1 MPPFY
6 LLLLTIVS
14 NISLKINKLLTD
26 MNKVSKYLRY
36 RLYLLVFL
44 ACTRFPDSFF
54 FRWLLDNLLQED
66 EDVDYNFDSEFN
78 VEAHEALHAEHMA
91 KAQLTHGCGKAHDS
105 AHEALHAKHMAKD
118 QLTHGCGKAHD
129 SAHARHK
136 ASHMAIR
143 MAKSQLKARVEYND
157 AVWRVCEAELKLAV
171 ALPQINDRE
180 RAAKAAFDK
189 YHKSLII

>member
-36 RLYLLVFL
+36 RLYLRVFL

-91 KAQLTHGCGKAHDS
+91 KA
-105 AHEALHAKHMAKD
+105 